1 MHPNLITFV
10 WKLLFTSLMTEIL
23 PYLLLQK
30 VFFEKLQQTVC
41 NSLKILEK
49 EFLHILWM
57 ISTHLKQLWK
67 PFSYKMIKK
76 LITQVKICSFC
87 LKYQHSVYQD
97 ATKVLSNCL
106 RLVEQTNWLAS
117 CRTLDC
123 SQSPISPR
131 DRRDIARLTINCG
144 HLDFQM

>member
-30 VFFEKLQQTVC
+30 VFLKSYSKLYAIAWKYLKRNFFTYFEWYQPT
-41 NSLKILEK
+41 
-49 EFLHILWM
+49 
-57 ISTHLKQLWK
+57 LKQLWK

-87 LKYQHSVYQD
+87 LKYLHSCVSECNKSAVELSEVSGANYL
-97 ATKVLSNCL
+97 ASILSNI
-106 RLVEQTNWLAS
+106 RLFTVPYFSMRSSWYSAS
-117 CRTLDC
+117 Y
-123 SQSPISPR
+123 
-131 DRRDIARLTINCG
+131 
-144 HLDFQM
+144 H

>member
-57 ISTHLKQLWK
+57 ISTHLKQLWN

-87 LKYQHSVYQD
+87 LKYQHSCVSGCNKS
-97 ATKVLSNCL
+97 AVELSEVSGANY
-106 RLVEQTNWLAS
+106 LAS
-117 CRTLDC
+117 ILLN
-123 SQSPISPR
+123 I
-131 DRRDIARLTINCG
+131 RLFTVPYFSTRSSWYSASY
-144 HLDFQM
+144 H